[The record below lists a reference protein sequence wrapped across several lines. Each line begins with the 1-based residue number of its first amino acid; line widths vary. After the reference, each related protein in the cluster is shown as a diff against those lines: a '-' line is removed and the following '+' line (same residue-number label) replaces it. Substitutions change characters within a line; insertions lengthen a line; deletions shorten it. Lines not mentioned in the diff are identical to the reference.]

1 MASLLRWAILALAL
15 TPSTALLAARDDGTA
30 KPWEQYIQSPTSRTI
45 SPKSIYA
52 IKGDA
57 LVTLSSAG
65 EGDDDG
71 ATEPSYILTMNP
83 GAQIT
88 LDFGYVGGLLSLK
101 ADTKATTQQ
110 FSLAFAESPAFV
122 RAISDDTGAVH
133 TQDYDKQLNVT
144 VAAGTTAY
152 KMPTERFRG
161 GFKYVT
167 IVAYEAV
174 TISDIVC
181 HLGYSPSQQDPS
193 KYDGYFWAPQ
203 DDTLVRAWYA
213 GVFTAQTNIGPPFTS
228 RFLPQVKDGW
238 AYNASLGVEGPMM
251 LDGAKRDRAVWP
263 GDLGVA
269 GTTAYLGLG
278 AAGLESIYYAIETM
292 FFYQNKTTGQTP
304 FAGPTTGSWRNGA
317 LSDTY
322 HAWTMIACYNYAIF
336 TGDAEWV
343 DRSWGNIT
351 AGLEYIYRAVDNK
364 VGLANQAFPNDWARL
379 GGGGYNSALNALDY
393 HALFALASL
402 AADTATKDNGR
413 AEQAKKWATA
423 AAKLKEAFNEVLWDD
438 EQSLYR
444 DNETDRGALLF
455 PQDGNAL
462 AVYYNLTLSSSQQAA
477 ISNALSKRWNAIGPL
492 TPELPDTISSFIS
505 SIEVLAHFTAGKAAT
520 GLKLVRRM
528 WGYMLDSPLMTGTTL
543 IEGMSANGSLY
554 YRSQRSYRYDAA
566 YTSLSHSWST
576 GPTQAL
582 SFKAV
587 GLEVVS
593 WGRWVFKPL
602 PGDLT
607 SLRSGWTSPVGD
619 WEAVVE
625 IEGEGGGRKV
635 AMELVTP
642 EKTRG
647 EIVMPWHCVK
657 VTVDGEAYDGSEVEG
672 GGRKMIRGEGCRLS
686 TC

>member
-1 MASLLRWAILALAL
+1 MASLLRWATLALAL

-30 KPWEQYIQSPTSRTI
+30 KPWELYIQSPTSRTI

-65 EGDDDG
+65 EGDEEE

-174 TISDIVC
+174 TISDI
-181 HLGYSPSQQDPS
+181 
-193 KYDGYFWAPQ
+193 
-203 DDTLVRAWYA
+203 
-213 GVFTAQTNIGPPFTS
+213 TNIGPPFTS

-343 DRSWGNIT
+343 DRSWGNMT

-462 AVYYNLTLSSSQQAA
+462 AVYYNLTVSSSQQAA
-477 ISNALSKRWNAIGPL
+477 ISNALAKRWNAIGPL

-607 SLRSGWTSPVGD
+607 SLRSGWTSPLGD
-619 WEAVVE
+619 WEAIIE

-635 AMELVTP
+635 AIELVTP

-647 EIVMPWHCVK
+647 EIVLPWHCVK
-657 VTVDGEAYDGSEVEG
+657 VTVDGETYDGSEVEG
-672 GGRKMIRGEGCRLS
+672 GGRKVIRGKGCRLS